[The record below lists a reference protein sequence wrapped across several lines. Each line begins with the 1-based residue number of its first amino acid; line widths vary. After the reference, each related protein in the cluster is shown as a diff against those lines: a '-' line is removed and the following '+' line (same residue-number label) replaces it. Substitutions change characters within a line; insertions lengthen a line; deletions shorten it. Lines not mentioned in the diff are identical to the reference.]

1 MNLALDHPIIWIPAI
16 GFFLALVAFFGARK
30 TRGGARIGLAITGTV
45 LVLLPAWLLVAA
57 FAPGWI
63 DARYR
68 TYLAFYEAIQPGM
81 TRFEVLDSLERFY
94 PADGPRQRPKIVG
107 DTDDELGFLMQSEQS
122 SSSGTTA
129 DGISVIFA
137 DGKVVRKYFS
147 PD

>member
-1 MNLALDHPIIWIPAI
+1 
-16 GFFLALVAFFGARK
+16 
-30 TRGGARIGLAITGTV
+30 
-45 LVLLPAWLLVAA
+45 
-57 FAPGWI
+57 
-63 DARYR
+63 
-68 TYLAFYEAIQPGM
+68 M